1 MIPGVLVAAAATVIL
16 AMTFA
21 GAATGQSSTTTWIT
35 VAGAGFTPNGN
46 ACDYS
51 RHGYSGEIED
61 QSGCDLAGGIQLPD
75 GSTVTGVFVFYDS
88 HGTGERG
95 FHLEE
100 SLWTGD
106 GEHVDIASLDLPTC
120 SPPDFAH
127 PCVAFQ
133 LSGFESPNIMNPFF
147 GYAGWL
153 SGGEAGFTL
162 IRLLV
167 RVSVP
172 TGGGGANVNPLSPP
186 VKPPTVST
194 NPH

>member
-1 MIPGVLVAAAATVIL
+1 MVPGVLAAAAATVL
-16 AMTFA
+16 LTMTFA
-21 GAATGQSSTTTWIT
+21 GTATGQSSTTTWIT
-35 VAGAGFTPNGN
+35 VAGAGFTPNN
-46 ACDYS
+46 NCAYS
-51 RHGYSGEIED
+51 RHGYSGEIQEQD
-61 QSGCDLAGGIQLPD
+61 GCDLAGGIQLPN

-88 HGTGERG
+88 HGTGERE

-100 SLWTGD
+100 SFWNGG
-106 GEHVDIASLDLPTC
+106 GEHSDIAVLDLPTC

-133 LSGFESPNIMNPFF
+133 LSGFESPDILNAFF
-147 GYAGWL
+147 GYAGWV
-153 SGGEAGFTL
+153 SEGDPGFTL

-172 TGGGGANVNPLSPP
+172 PGGGAPTNPLSP
-186 VKPPTVST
+186 VKPPKAST